1 MPKFLVP
8 PVWAVLSALA
18 MLALHRWLPGALWL
32 QPPAT
37 ALSLLPVLAGI
48 ALALSAARLFVRA
61 GTPIEPWASP
71 SALVAAGPYRFT
83 RNPMYLGLALCLA
96 GLALWLGTTTPLLVI
111 PLFVLV
117 ITLGFIRREE
127 RRLEERFGEPYRH
140 YRARVRRWI

>member
-18 MLALHRWLPGALWL
+18 MLALHGWLPGAAWL
-32 QPPAT
+32 RPPGT
-37 ALSLLPVLAGI
+37 ALALLPVLAGL
-48 ALALSAARLFVRA
+48 ALAFSAARLFVRA
-61 GTPIEPWASP
+61 GTPLEPWASP
-71 SALVAAGPYRFT
+71 TALVAAGPFRFT

-96 GLALWLGTTTPLLVI
+96 GLALWLGTATPLLVI

-117 ITLGFIRREE
+117 ITFGFIRREE

-140 YRARVRRWI
+140 YCARVRRWI